1 MHHPPG
7 ADSPLVP
14 DRRGRRQSDDGGGP
28 GKRRFLCRHDAA
40 LGLQASSWL
49 YGDTTVVLPENGWI
63 VFSGEEG
70 AQFHIYLSQP

>member
-1 MHHPPG
+1 MTVE
-7 ADSPLVP
+7 VP
-14 DRRGRRQSDDGGGP
+14 ENGG
-28 GKRRFLCRHDAA
+28 FHVYDAA

-70 AQFHIYLSQP
+70 VQFHIYLSQP